1 MFPASKIQKFQLKKK
16 PLYIYI
22 YIAVESRDP
31 LDPLRHRSALRK
43 IAKDT
48 FALTHEIV
56 VA

>member
-1 MFPASKIQKFQLKKK
+1 MQIYTGDSQTFPLLIFPEGGGTSVHRL
-16 PLYIYI
+16 
-22 YIAVESRDP
+22 
-31 LDPLRHRSALRK
+31 HRSALRK